1 MSNSR
6 IFPAR
11 WPGDGESLPFADD
24 TEFFASLTR
33 DQRKYLLQHWR
44 ERQADLQMAMRDVAI
59 GLSTINELNDAA
71 VRAVDRLASLG
82 GRHENQL
89 SLQESP

>member
-11 WPGDGESLPFADD
+11 WPGDGEPLPFADD

-33 DQRKYLLQHWR
+33 DQRKYLLQRQR
-44 ERQADLQMAMRDVAI
+44 ELQDDLQMAMRDVAI
-59 GLSTINELNDAA
+59 GLGTINELNDAA
-71 VRAVDRLASLG
+71 VRAVDHLASLAG
-82 GRHENQL
+82 GH
-89 SLQESP
+89 